1 MPNDVVVVVIACQ
14 AQPGKS
20 DLVRREFGL
29 LIRSVLASE
38 PACLGI
44 WFHQNLDDDTK
55 FLVYERWTDKT
66 AYVGPH
72 MQTAHMQAFVQKA
85 ATLFAATPTIT
96 FWRLNA

>member
-14 AQPGKS
+14 AQPGKA
-20 DLVRREFGL
+20 DMVRKEFAA
-29 LIRSVLASE
+29 LIRAVLSNE

-44 WFHQNLDDDTK
+44 WFHQNLEDETR
-55 FLVYERWTDKT
+55 FLMYERWTDRT

-72 MQTAHMQAFVQKA
+72 MQTPHMQAFVQKA
-85 ATLFAATPTIT
+85 PGMFAATPTVA